1 MDHIRSL
8 TTPGSLS
15 EDMKP
20 IRLESPTDMITET
33 SAMPQKVTPSG
44 TGDLTSTPMTAHPST
59 PVTNPNIC
67 VPCTTI
73 QGTDTKFDTIGAA
86 AGSGEEEEG
95 NVTGGV
101 ELGDKVH
108 DLFTE
113 APLFFSVSDINRRIE
128 VVWNDTEKYIATVY
142 TFQKEK
148 GEIYLIYDDGT
159 CHWLHPTNHGFD
171 SWRFITDGPVGHTP
185 VVTKAIEIAK
195 LTIKELEDR
204 HEELNEE
211 FTVRPLRHRVSC
223 NRCNKVFDSWAMVV
237 SHYLQSHHNEHQ
249 RKQPFQELKRWKDG
263 FRILELEGS
272 KHVSHGQRYYALK
285 PITFAFQPETY
296 VQLFMDFW
304 PDEVH
309 MVMLEY
315 GQLDPGRE
323 NAVEWTIKNGDGD
336 IVLRKVRIA
345 EDRRK

>member
-1 MDHIRSL
+1 
-8 TTPGSLS
+8 
-15 EDMKP
+15 
-20 IRLESPTDMITET
+20 
-33 SAMPQKVTPSG
+33 MPQKVTP
-44 TGDLTSTPMTAHPST
+44 GDFTSIPMTAHPST
-59 PVTNPNIC
+59 LSTPATNPSIC
-67 VPCTTI
+67 VNSSTTI

-86 AGSGEEEEG
+86 GKEEEG
-95 NVTGGV
+95 VTPGRV

-113 APLFFSVSDINRRIE
+113 APLSFSVSDINRRIE

-171 SWRFITDGPVGHTP
+171 SWRFITDGPVVHTP
-185 VVTKAIEIAK
+185 VVKKAIEIAK

-211 FTVRPLRHRVSC
+211 FTVRPLRHRISC

-249 RKQPFQELKRWKDG
+249 RKQPFQELKRWKEG